1 VKRVLLA
8 SASALAF
15 GALAAL
21 ATVPAD
27 LRFEPWFTSRGVSVE
42 IARPSAG
49 PPWIR
54 GRAEVPAPASKVAAA
69 LSDFVRYKEL
79 FAPALK
85 RADVLDRDGKAA
97 RLHLVWP
104 YPFPFSNRDAVVR
117 YETSELPDG
126 GYRIA
131 WRADARP
138 GDPKEGVRIER
149 VEGETRIEP
158 ADGSGGACR
167 VTYVYLGDLGGK
179 FPKSAEEKAWREEP
193 VQYVRAVRRAVGLP
207 DLPK

>member
-1 VKRVLLA
+1 VKRALVVT
-8 SASALAF
+8 ALAF
-15 GALAAL
+15 GSLAAM

-27 LRFEPWFTSRGVSVE
+27 LRFEPWFASRGVSVE
-42 IARPSAG
+42 IARPPTG

-85 RADVLDRDGKAA
+85 RADVLDRDGRGA

-104 YPFPFSNRDAVVR
+104 YPFPFSNRDAVVG
-117 YETSELPDG
+117 YTSSELPDG

-131 WRADARP
+131 WRAEARP
-138 GDPKEGVRIER
+138 GDPKEGVRIEH
-149 VEGETRIEP
+149 VEGETRVEP
-158 ADGSGGACR
+158 AGEGACR

-179 FPKSAEEKAWREEP
+179 FPRSAEEKAWREEP

>member
-1 VKRVLLA
+1 MA
-8 SASALAF
+8 SVLAF
-15 GALAAL
+15 GALAASG
-21 ATVPAD
+21 TIPPD

-42 IARPSAG
+42 IARPPAS

-54 GRAEVPAPASKVAAA
+54 GRAEIPAPASKVAAA
-69 LSDFVRYKEL
+69 LSDFGKYRDL
-79 FAPALK
+79 FAPALR
-85 RADVLDRDGKAA
+85 RADVLDRGGGAA

-117 YETSELPDG
+117 YEFSELPAG
-126 GYRIA
+126 AYRLA

-149 VEGETRIEP
+149 VEGETQIEP
-158 ADGSGGACR
+158 VDGSAAACR
-167 VTYVYLGDLGGK
+167 VTYTYLGDLGGK

-207 DLPK
+207 DLPKADEKR